1 MSLSYLKPFQV
12 NTSKTQSDQSSKI
25 IFNALS
31 ADSSMRS
38 SFNYF
43 LMHRTGNLLTCKS
56 ICSFILEI
64 SIFLIV
70 PLFGTR
76 GSQAPGTAHLD
87 SGRERNLCTFRE
99 LWGRSIKGGVRAELE
114 DVEINCSDLCDPQIP
129 WKTTVAPG
137 GSVPQFEDD

>member
-64 SIFLIV
+64 SILLENRNEKFSQGNIYVCFCISVLC
-70 PLFGTR
+70 LFWEVN
-76 GSQAPGTAHLD
+76 
-87 SGRERNLCTFRE
+87 ERR
-99 LWGRSIKGGVRAELE
+99 IK
-114 DVEINCSDLCDPQIP
+114 
-129 WKTTVAPG
+129 WKTDLRLYCVTVRSPYG
-137 GSVPQFEDD
+137 PRGLFEGRKKVAD